1 MTEVRGSAE
10 AQAEILVEELRRDE
24 RRRCRELTEAAR
36 AEAAAMVRQARRGAR
51 ERMHKAVQEER
62 SRISRSLQKAEAQLQ
77 THARQ
82 RHQARAM
89 QLIKEGWSPLQA
101 ALRRRWAD
109 PASRRLWC
117 DALVAE
123 ALERLGP
130 DAWQVEHPA
139 GWDPAELG
147 EALGDVSG
155 RTGGR
160 PAFVARDEIQAGLR
174 ICAGSACLDGTI
186 EGLLADR
193 ADVEGRL
200 LAEFDRAAGAAGPAV
215 APGEEDGGRE

>member
-1 MTEVRGSAE
+1 MTEVRSSAE
-10 AQAEILVEELRRDE
+10 TQAEILLEELRQDE
-24 RRRCRELTEAAR
+24 RGRCRELIEAAR
-36 AEAAAMVRQARRGAR
+36 VEAAALVRQARHGATG
-51 ERMHKAVQEER
+51 RMHGAVQQER
-62 SRISRSLQKAEAQLQ
+62 SRISRSLQKAGAQLQ
-77 THARQ
+77 THARR

-89 QLIKEGWSPLQA
+89 QLIKESWSPLRDS
-101 ALRRRWAD
+101 LRRRWSA

-117 DALVAE
+117 DALITE
-123 ALERLGP
+123 ALGRLGP
-130 DAWQVEHPA
+130 GAWQVEHPA

-215 APGEEDGGRE
+215 APGEEGGGRE